1 MTKENKM
8 LRRTLFASAVA
19 AILSA
24 CGKSEET
31 APEAVAEHV
40 PSTTGGKVDAKLAEL
55 GIEIPE
61 AAVPIAVY
69 TPIRKVGN
77 MVYIAGQGPQM
88 SGCVGIEYTMEQG
101 KDAARQAA
109 ISVLSQLRKACDGD
123 LDRVKQCVQ
132 LQGIVRCTDDFTE
145 QHLVINGASE
155 LLRDVFGD
163 AGLAARAAVG
173 TNALPV
179 GFVCEVIA
187 TFEIA

>member
-1 MTKENKM
+1 M
-8 LRRTLFASAVA
+8 LRRTLFTAAMAS
-19 AILSA
+19 ILAA
-24 CGKSEET
+24 CGKSEEPT
-31 APEAVAEHV
+31 PETSAET
-40 PSTTGGKVDAKLAEL
+40 PSASGGKIDAKLAEL

-61 AAVPIAVY
+61 AATPIAAY
-69 TPIRKVGN
+69 TPYRKVGN

-88 SGCVGIEYTMEQG
+88 SGTVGIEYTRDEG
-101 KDAARQAA
+101 YEAARQAA

-123 LDRVKQCVQ
+123 LERVVQCVQ
-132 LQGIVRCTDDFTE
+132 LQGIVRSTPDFTE

>member
-1 MTKENKM
+1 M
-8 LRRTLFASAVA
+8 LRRALFAGALASLLA
-19 AILSA
+19 A
-24 CGKSEET
+24 CGKSEDP
-31 APEAVAEHV
+31 APQENQ
-40 PSTTGGKVDAKLAEL
+40 TTDTQPTSPAGRIDAKLAEL
-55 GIEIPE
+55 GIVLPE
-61 AAVPIAVY
+61 ATTPIAAY

-88 SGCVGIEYTMEQG
+88 TGTVGIEYTR
-101 KDAARQAA
+101 KDGYEAARQAA
-109 ISVLSQLRKACDGD
+109 ISILSQLKKACDGD
-123 LDRVKQCVQ
+123 LDRVVQCVQ
-132 LQGIVRCTDDFTE
+132 LQGLVRSTPDFTE

-155 LLRDVFGD
+155 LLRDVFGE

>member
-1 MTKENKM
+1 M
-8 LRRTLFASAVA
+8 LRRALFTSAMATVLA
-19 AILSA
+19 A
-24 CGKSEET
+24 CGKSDDP
-31 APEAVAEHV
+31 APKAATDNT
-40 PSTTGGKVDAKLAEL
+40 PASSGGKIDAKLAEL
-55 GIEIPE
+55 GVKIPE
-61 AAVPIAVY
+61 AAVPIAAY

-88 SGCVGIEYTMEQG
+88 SGTVGIEYTMEQG
-101 KDAARQAA
+101 KEAAREAA
-109 ISVLSQLRKACDGD
+109 ISVLSQLKKACDDD

-155 LLRDVFGD
+155 LLRDVFGE
-163 AGLAARAAVG
+163 AGLAARAAIG

-187 TFEIA
+187 TFEVA

>member
-1 MTKENKM
+1 M
-8 LRRTLFASAVA
+8 LRRALFAGALA
-19 AILSA
+19 GILSA
-24 CGKSEET
+24 CGKSADTATPEEEASS
-31 APEAVAEHV
+31 APA
-40 PSTTGGKVDAKLAEL
+40 PTGGKIDARLAEL
-55 GIEIPE
+55 GIEVPE
-61 AAVPIAVY
+61 AMVPIAAY

-77 MVYIAGQGPQM
+77 MVYIAGQGPRM
-88 SGCVGIEYTMEQG
+88 TGTAGIGYTLEEG

-109 ISVLSQLRKACDGD
+109 IAVLSQLKSACDGD
-123 LDRVKQCVQ
+123 LDRVVQCVQ
-132 LQGIVRCTDDFTE
+132 LQGIVRCVPEFTE

>member
-1 MTKENKM
+1 M
-8 LRRTLFASAVA
+8 LRRALFASAITAVLA
-19 AILSA
+19 A
-24 CGKSEET
+24 CGKSDDP
-31 APEAVAEHV
+31 APEMANAEAENK
-40 PSTTGGKVDAKLAEL
+40 PAPTTGKIDTKLAEL

-61 AAVPIAVY
+61 AAVPIAAY

-88 SGCVGIEYTMEQG
+88 SGTVGIEYTMEDG

-109 ISVLSQLRKACDGD
+109 ISLLSQLRKACDGD
-123 LDRVKQCVQ
+123 LDRVKQCLQ
-132 LQGIVRCTDDFTE
+132 LQGIVRCTDNFTE

-173 TNALPV
+173 TNALPI

-187 TFEIA
+187 TFETA

>member
-1 MTKENKM
+1 MI
-8 LRRTLFASAVA
+8 RRALFTSAMA
-19 AILSA
+19 AILAA
-24 CGKSEET
+24 CGKSDDPSPQTAEESSS
-31 APEAVAEHV
+31 ASSGAMSV
-40 PSTTGGKVDAKLAEL
+40 GKIDAKLAEL

-61 AAVPIAVY
+61 AAVPIAAY

-88 SGCVGIEYTMEQG
+88 SGTVGIEYTLEDG

>member
-1 MTKENKM
+1 M
-8 LRRTLFASAVA
+8 LRRALFTSLA
-19 AILSA
+19 AAALAA
-24 CGKSEET
+24 CGKSDEVV
-31 APEAVAEHV
+31 PEAANET
-40 PSTTGGKVDAKLAEL
+40 PPAPAGGKIDAKLTEL

-61 AAVPIAVY
+61 AAVPIAAY
-69 TPIRKVGN
+69 TPYRTVGN
-77 MVYIAGQGPQM
+77 MVYIAGQGPKM
-88 SGCVGIEYTMEQG
+88 SGTVGVEYTMEQG
-101 KDAARQAA
+101 KNAARDAA
-109 ISVLSQLRKACDGD
+109 ISVLSQLKAACGGD
-123 LDRVKQCVQ
+123 LDRVVQCVQ

>member
-1 MTKENKM
+1 M
-8 LRRTLFASAVA
+8 LRRAFFTSAMA
-19 AILSA
+19 ALLTA
-24 CGKSEET
+24 CGKSDEPTQMAEET
-31 APEAVAEHV
+31 
-40 PSTTGGKVDAKLAEL
+40 TTMPAGGKIDAKLAEL

-61 AAVPIAVY
+61 AAVPIAAY

-77 MVYIAGQGPQM
+77 MVYIAGQGPKM
-88 SGCVGIEYTMEQG
+88 TGVVGVDYTMEQG
-101 KDAARQAA
+101 KGAAREAA
-109 ISVLSQLRKACDGD
+109 ISVLSQLKKACDGD

-155 LLRDVFGD
+155 LLRDVFGET
-163 AGLAARAAVG
+163 GLAARAAVG

>member
-1 MTKENKM
+1 MI
-8 LRRTLFASAVA
+8 RRALFAGALTSLLA
-19 AILSA
+19 A
-24 CGKSEET
+24 CGKSETPTPEQEKSDT
-31 APEAVAEHV
+31 APA
-40 PSTTGGKVDAKLAEL
+40 PSSGRIDARLNEL

-61 AAVPIAVY
+61 ASTPIAAY

-77 MVYIAGQGPQM
+77 MVYIAGQGPQL
-88 SGCVGIEYTMEQG
+88 SGTVGIEFTREEGYE
-101 KDAARQAA
+101 AARQAA

-123 LDRVKQCVQ
+123 LDRVVQCVQ
-132 LQGIVRCTDDFTE
+132 LQGLVRSTPDFTE

-187 TFEIA
+187 TFEIAKA

>member
-1 MTKENKM
+1 MY
-8 LRRTLFASAVA
+8 RRALFTSALA
-19 AILSA
+19 AILAA

-31 APEAVAEHV
+31 DVANTQT
-40 PSTTGGKVDAKLAEL
+40 PSPASSGGKIDAKLAEL

-61 AAVPIAVY
+61 AATPIAAY
-69 TPIRKVGN
+69 TPIRKVNN
-77 MVYIAGQGPQM
+77 MVYIAGQGPQLR
-88 SGCVGIEYTMEQG
+88 GTVGKEFTREEGY
-101 KDAARQAA
+101 DAARSAA
-109 ISVLSQLRKACDGD
+109 ISVLSQLKKACDGD

-132 LQGIVRCTDDFTE
+132 LQGLVRCTDDFTE

-187 TFEIA
+187 TFEIAKA

>member
-1 MTKENKM
+1 M
-8 LRRTLFASAVA
+8 LRRALFTSALA
-19 AILSA
+19 GLLAA
-24 CGKSEET
+24 CGKSDEAAQEQQEAQPSSP
-31 APEAVAEHV
+31 AP
-40 PSTTGGKVDAKLAEL
+40 TGGKIDARLKEL
-55 GIEIPE
+55 GIDVPE
-61 AAVPIAVY
+61 ATTPIAAY

-77 MVYIAGQGPQM
+77 MVYIAGQGPRM
-88 SGCVGIEYTMEQG
+88 TGTVGIEYTRDEG
-101 KDAARQAA
+101 YEAARQAA
-109 ISVLSQLRKACDGD
+109 VDVISQLKAACGGD
-123 LDRVKQCVQ
+123 LDRVVQCVQ
-132 LQGIVRCTDDFTE
+132 LQGIVRCVPEFTE

>member
-1 MTKENKM
+1 M
-8 LRRTLFASAVA
+8 LRRALFASAITA
-19 AILSA
+19 LLAA
-24 CGKSEET
+24 CGKSDDP
-31 APEAVAEHV
+31 APEMANTEAGLDN
-40 PSTTGGKVDAKLAEL
+40 PPTPKGGKVDAKLAEL
-55 GIEIPE
+55 GIDIPE
-61 AAVPIAVY
+61 AAVPIAAY

-88 SGCVGIEYTMEQG
+88 SGTVGIEYTMEDG
-101 KDAARQAA
+101 KDAAREAA

-132 LQGIVRCTDDFTE
+132 LQGIVRCTDNFTE
-145 QHLVINGASE
+145 QHLVVNGASE

-187 TFEIA
+187 SFEIA

>member
-1 MTKENKM
+1 M
-8 LRRTLFASAVA
+8 LRRALFAA
-19 AILSA
+19 ALTSFLAA
-24 CGKSEET
+24 CGKPEEPASEQQSDD
-31 APEAVAEHV
+31 APPAP
-40 PSTTGGKVDAKLAEL
+40 PSGRVDAKLAEL
-55 GIEIPE
+55 GIELPE
-61 AAVPIAVY
+61 AATPIAAY

-77 MVYIAGQGPQM
+77 MVYIAGQGPRM
-88 SGCVGIEYTMEQG
+88 SGTVGIEYTRDEAYE
-101 KDAARQAA
+101 AAREAA
-109 ISVLSQLRKACDGD
+109 ISVLSQLRKACNGD
-123 LDRVKQCVQ
+123 LDRVVQCVQ
-132 LQGIVRCTDDFTE
+132 LQGIVRSTPDFTE